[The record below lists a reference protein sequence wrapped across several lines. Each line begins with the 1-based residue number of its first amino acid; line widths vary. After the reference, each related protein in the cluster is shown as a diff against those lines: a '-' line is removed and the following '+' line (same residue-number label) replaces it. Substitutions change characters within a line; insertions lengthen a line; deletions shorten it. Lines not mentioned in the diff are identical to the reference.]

1 MSDVPEKVRLTL
13 GQRDTLRELLMF
25 DGKNRCY
32 WARQASCAR
41 LAALGLA
48 EQYAPPSVLE
58 RSRLRAR
65 PYRITPAGRAALQEK
80 NNG

>member
-1 MSDVPEKVRLTL
+1 MKLTKAML
-13 GQRDTLRELLMF
+13 DTLRELKSF

-32 WARQASCAR
+32 WWRQASCAR
-41 LAALGLA
+41 LAALGFA

-65 PYRITPAGRAALQEK
+65 PYRITEAGRTALANKEDR
-80 NNG
+80 